1 MRQKRPP
8 GLTFQHWSGVTP
20 YTSSCELAGSC
31 VFGKQSLGV
40 FSCGPAIAGR
50 VILRTYDRC
59 IAEFLNEESLVHL
72 RLLASPTCVGFRY
85 GHCQFSSR
93 GFSWQRAQRSCSRR
107 NFRQISEYCDT
118 DFPVSPPRLTDG
130 KSNNALH
137 LQRCVAPSKIDSG
150 AGILTGCPSES
161 PLGLSLGPTNPWLIN
176 IAKETLGL
184 RCAGLSPALWLLIP
198 TFSLPNAPLR
208 LAS

>member
-1 MRQKRPP
+1 M
-8 GLTFQHWSGVTP
+8 
-20 YTSSCELAGSC
+20 
-31 VFGKQSLGV
+31 
-40 FSCGPAIAGR
+40 
-50 VILRTYDRC
+50 RTYGRFF
-59 IAEFLNEESLVHL
+59 AEFLNEDSPVHL

-85 GHCQFSSR
+85 GRFQLDSR
-93 GFSWQRAQRSCSRR
+93 GFSRQRAQQSCPGYPKLLKSLGLVWRG
-107 NFRQISEYCDT
+107 FAYTTSSAYQC
-118 DFPVSPPRLTDG
+118 
-130 KSNNALH
+130 KSNNTLC
-137 LQRCVAPSKIDSG
+137 LQHCVAPLKTENG
-150 AGILTGCPSES
+150 AGILTGCPSAS